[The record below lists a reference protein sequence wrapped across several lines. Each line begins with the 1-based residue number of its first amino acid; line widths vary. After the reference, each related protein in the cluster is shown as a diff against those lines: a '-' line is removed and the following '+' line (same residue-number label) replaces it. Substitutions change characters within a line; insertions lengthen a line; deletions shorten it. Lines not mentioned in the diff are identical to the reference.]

1 MRKEYVA
8 GREARILLS
17 QLIKDGYNTIR
28 ITSGEVTHRDLVI
41 AGVPGDEAKVYVE
54 IEDGYKGRILLEN
67 CEFTGKKREA
77 AIDIGKDC
85 DVTISISGEN
95 KIINGGIRVAS
106 TSNLMFEGDGK
117 LIINVT
123 KAEAFGIGNDM
134 DSYHGDIVFDQDG
147 LIDITINSTKGVAIG
162 SGLGGHISI
171 RRGAFKLNLMGQQSV
186 GIGSISGDIEP
197 LISNCALEIKSVAL
211 SGIGVGSFLGRCDI
225 MIEHTSVNMDFFG
238 NDVILVGSKHSDKL
252 QISVFSA
259 SFTARARSND
269 VTVLGSGSAGPTIIN
284 IDYLA
289 LKVDIEGKQVGI
301 YRGVDKSVKVRISN
315 TQTSGKINTTLGI
328 PKHAA
333 DMDFKVNNSSVEL
346 DINGHMM
353 TEVSV

>member
-1 MRKEYVA
+1 
-8 GREARILLS
+8 
-17 QLIKDGYNTIR
+17 
-28 ITSGEVTHRDLVI
+28 
-41 AGVPGDEAKVYVE
+41 
-54 IEDGYKGRILLEN
+54 
-67 CEFTGKKREA
+67 
-77 AIDIGKDC
+77 
-85 DVTISISGEN
+85 
-95 KIINGGIRVAS
+95 
-106 TSNLMFEGDGK
+106 
-117 LIINVT
+117 
-123 KAEAFGIGNDM
+123 M

-147 LIDITINSTKGVAIG
+147 LIDITLNSTKGVAIG

-259 SFTARARSND
+259 AFTARARSND